1 MNIGEVVKKL
11 QIKHPSV
18 TISRIRFLE
27 KEGLV
32 NIKRSQGGTRKFS
45 NKDIEKISKIIY
57 LQETEFYSLKAIKNN
72 PSLLKSNK
80 SKTITIDTYSL
91 RDLLKQAG
99 ITKDQYNELIS
110 FGFEDEKDE
119 FSNNDLNRLKSWSYF
134 YSIGLEPKNFSVLK
148 SINER
153 SIDFVEFINS
163 LLPDDSSA
171 VQIAVLDVHNII
183 NSSSSFIQIGEGLN
197 VNGSI
202 QTNGS
207 VTAGTSFIIGDA
219 DINETDLE
227 KLDGI
232 TNGAGL
238 ANKALVLDGSADVA
252 SGLRNLTATGTIT
265 APTVDTNVL
274 QSTDSTAIQVN
285 EGLNVSGTLSPKLTD
300 AQNLKFGFPISSL

>member
-1 MNIGEVVKKL
+1 VNIGEVVKKL

-32 NIKRSQGGTRKFS
+32 NIKRSPGGTRKFS

-57 LQETEFYSLKAIKNN
+57 LQEIEFYSLKAIKNN

-80 SKTITIDTYSL
+80 SKSITIDSYSL

-99 ITKDQYNELIS
+99 ISKGQYNELIS

-119 FSNNDLNRLKSWSYF
+119 YSNNDLNRLKSWSYF

-148 SINER
+148 SINQR

-171 VQIAVLDVHNII
+171 EKNII
-183 NSSSSFIQIGEGLN
+183 
-197 VNGSI
+197 
-202 QTNGS
+202 
-207 VTAGTSFIIGDA
+207 
-219 DINETDLE
+219 IN
-227 KLDGI
+227 
-232 TNGAGL
+232 NY
-238 ANKALVLDGSADVA
+238 S
-252 SGLRNLTATGTIT
+252 NLIRSYLLK
-265 APTVDTNVL
+265 N
-274 QSTDSTAIQVN
+274 
-285 EGLNVSGTLSPKLTD
+285 
-300 AQNLKFGFPISSL
+300 NL

>member
-32 NIKRSQGGTRKFS
+32 NIKRSPGGTRKFS

-57 LQETEFYSLKAIKNN
+57 LQEIEFYSLKAIKNN

-80 SKTITIDTYSL
+80 SKSITIDSYSL

-99 ITKDQYNELIS
+99 ISKGQYNELIS
-110 FGFEDEKDE
+110 FGYEDEKDE
-119 FSNNDLNRLKSWSYF
+119 YSNNDLNRLKSWSYF

-148 SINER
+148 SINQR

-171 VQIAVLDVHNII
+171 EKNII
-183 NSSSSFIQIGEGLN
+183 
-197 VNGSI
+197 
-202 QTNGS
+202 
-207 VTAGTSFIIGDA
+207 
-219 DINETDLE
+219 IN
-227 KLDGI
+227 
-232 TNGAGL
+232 NY
-238 ANKALVLDGSADVA
+238 S
-252 SGLRNLTATGTIT
+252 NLIRSYLLK
-265 APTVDTNVL
+265 N
-274 QSTDSTAIQVN
+274 
-285 EGLNVSGTLSPKLTD
+285 
-300 AQNLKFGFPISSL
+300 NL